1 MSFRSL
7 ADTTQ
12 LSEDLIL
19 LSRLISESLWQREIK
34 TLGVSIIPGHMQKDP
49 IVKPHTVQDHTA
61 TSCLVS
67 SVKNQK
73 APFKAR
79 SQDDAG

>member
-7 ADTTQ
+7 ADTAR

-19 LSRLISESLWQREIK
+19 CSHLISESLWQREIK

-49 IVKPHTVQDHTA
+49 IVKPYRVQDNT
-61 TSCLVS
+61 TPSCLIS
-67 SVKNQK
+67 SARNQK
-73 APFKAR
+73 AQFKR
-79 SQDDAG
+79 R